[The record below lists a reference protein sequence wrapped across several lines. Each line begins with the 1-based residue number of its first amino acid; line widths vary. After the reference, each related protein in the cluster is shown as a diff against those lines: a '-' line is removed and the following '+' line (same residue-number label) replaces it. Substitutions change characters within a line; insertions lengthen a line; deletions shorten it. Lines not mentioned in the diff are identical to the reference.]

1 VSAGAL
7 SPHRAH
13 PETLNHSKIKT
24 EIDVTHGAKHQRA
37 IGSLHRPR
45 PEKIL
50 SVMN

>member
-1 VSAGAL
+1 MVNMDKSL
-7 SPHRAH
+7 SQLPIHFI
-13 PETLNHSKIKT
+13 KIKT